1 MKKRFFI
8 VLFIV
13 AMMLVSTLS
22 HAETM
27 YVVGGKL
34 NMRKEASFSSTII
47 LYIPN
52 GTAVSTE
59 NGYTDGWQKITSW
72 GYLSG
77 QTPGLNVQRTG
88 WVRAEFLAN

>member
-1 MKKRFFI
+1 MKKRLLAI
-8 VLFIV
+8 LV
-13 AMMLVSTLS
+13 AVVMLLVAVVSI
-22 HAETM
+22 AETM

-52 GTAVSTE
+52 GTAVSTQ